1 MPAAGHSPST
11 LSSTKNGTEILSA
24 GRQDPGSAANSNVS
38 GIAFMIAGIFVV
50 SVLDAV
56 IKWLAD
62 DYHTFQLILFRCGF
76 ALVFVL
82 AVVARTGG
90 PRSLLTRRPVGHLLR
105 AITGV
110 TAMVLFFYSL
120 SLLPLAEVIALTF
133 AAPLFVTALSVPLL
147 GEPVGVRRWSAVIVG
162 FIGVLVIVRPGT
174 GVFAAAAIL
183 PVLASLSFAFSMVLV
198 RRLTDT
204 ETSGAIVFYVTI
216 AGLLFGSLTAP
227 SVWIEPAAAHW
238 PWLVIIGLLG
248 GLGQFLMTQGFRF
261 GQVAVVAPFEYTA
274 LIWAVLFGWLI
285 WSELP
290 DAWTL
295 VGAGI
300 VSGAGLYIVHRETTL
315 GRRQAAPET
324 PPGV

>member
-1 MPAAGHSPST
+1 M
-11 LSSTKNGTEILSA
+11 SA
-24 GRQDPGSAANSNVS
+24 GRPDLGSAANSNVT

-50 SVLDAV
+50 SVLDAI

-76 ALVFVL
+76 ALIVVFL
-82 AVVARTGG
+82 IVARTGG
-90 PRSLLTRRPVGHLLR
+90 VRSLMTRRPMGHLLR
-105 AITGV
+105 GITGV
-110 TAMVLFFYSL
+110 AAMVLFFYSL

-147 GEPVGVRRWSAVIVG
+147 GEPVGIRRWSAVFVG

-174 GVFAAAAIL
+174 GVFAPEAIL
-183 PVLASLSFAFSMVLV
+183 PVLASLSFAISMILV

-216 AGLLFGSLTAP
+216 AGLLFGAATAP
-227 SVWIEPAAAHW
+227 GVWIEPAAEHW
-238 PWLVIIGLLG
+238 PWLVVIGILG
-248 GLGQFLMTQGFRF
+248 GAGQFLMTQGFRF
-261 GQVAVVAPFEYTA
+261 GEVAVVAPFEYSA
-274 LIWAVLFGWLI
+274 LLWAVLFGWLL

-295 VGAGI
+295 AGAAI
-300 VSGAGLYIVHRETTL
+300 VSGSGLYIVHRETMR
-315 GRRQAAPET
+315 GRRRSATET
-324 PPGV
+324 PPAR